1 MKYGDFFVVATPIG
15 NLGDITYRA
24 VEILKSVDY
33 VACEDTRVTK
43 KLFEKYGIS
52 TKVFDYHKFNEKK
65 CSGKILDL
73 LSKGNSVALVSDAGT
88 PGISDPG
95 GILLN
100 ELLKAGIKIN
110 SIPGASAISTFLAAL
125 SRNDEFFTFGG
136 FIPRIK
142 SQQEKLF
149 LKFKN
154 INFIFYESANRLIST
169 LKTIEEILGVDTKV
183 AVGRELT
190 KLYEEIKIDK
200 VKNIIE
206 YYENN
211 TLKGEIIA
219 MIYAS
224 EFADFEDSDLIG
236 KIKLL
241 KKEGFSDKDIS
252 KIIAGLFGTNKNK
265 IYKMSLDVN

>member
-1 MKYGDFFVVATPIG
+1 MKYGDFYVVATPIG
-15 NLGDITYRA
+15 NLKDITYRA
-24 VEILKSVDY
+24 VEVLSSVDY

-43 KLFEKYGIS
+43 KLLEKYNIS

-65 CSGKILDL
+65 CSGKVLDL
-73 LSKGNSVALVSDAGT
+73 LKDGKSVALVSDAGT

-100 ELLKAGIKIN
+100 ELSKEGIKIN
-110 SIPGASAISTFLAAL
+110 SIPGASAVSTFLAAL
-125 SRNDEFFTFGG
+125 SREDEFFTFGG
-136 FIPRIK
+136 FLPRVK

-154 INFIFYESANRLIST
+154 INFIFYEAANRLIAT
-169 LKTIEEILGVDTKV
+169 LKTVEEVLGSETIV
-183 AVGRELT
+183 AIGRELT
-190 KLYEEIKIDK
+190 KLYEEIKIDS

-206 YYENN
+206 YYEKN

-219 MIYAS
+219 MVYAS
-224 EFADFEDSDLIG
+224 DENDFEDSDLVE

-252 KIIAGLFGTNKNK
+252 KIIVGLFGVNKNK
-265 IYKMSLDVN
+265 IYKMSLDIN